1 MTKKKITTAGSGS
14 DQGLGHDPLAWLSEE
29 PTGGEEAMVDP
40 ATNVSKETDDP
51 ELAVGIL
58 KLGQELTIQVID
70 EVRDSWLQ
78 ELGQNGD
85 LTIDA
90 ADLEQVDGAGIQLL
104 LSLVQT
110 IEARG
115 NRIKWSGISDALSS
129 GAKTVGLAENLKLD
143 QIEVTT

>member
-1 MTKKKITTAGSGS
+1 VTKKKITTAGSGS